1 MEQSLSNCELCD
13 RSENEVVL
21 LKYPFTTIY
30 KNVVTDTSHV
40 VPDTAIC
47 VECLVEDLKEVRRG
61 SK

>member
-1 MEQSLSNCELCD
+1 MEKTLSKCELCE

-30 KNVVTDTSHV
+30 KNIETDTSHV
-40 VPDTAIC
+40 DPDATIC
-47 VECLVEDLKEVRRG
+47 VECLVEDLNEVRKE